1 LKLGVGSCTQ
11 NSAKA
16 SKNEALRSKTMN
28 MSVNFPNS
36 KSKHLNPEQTAEF
49 GRRVD
54 EIRREV
60 MESLGEQDAKYI
72 YKIRNFVRYS
82 EIASRGML
90 MFGGWI
96 PPVWVI
102 GTGLLGI
109 SKIVE
114 NMELGHN
121 VMHGQFDWLNDPSLN
136 GANYDWDTMATGD
149 DWKYTH
155 NYVHHTYTNIV
166 GKDHDV
172 GYGLLRVSESQ
183 KWEPRFLFN
192 IPLAIQ
198 LMVFFEWY
206 VGVQNLHLEDALV
219 YKTKTWK
226 QVWADATKFRKKA
239 RRQILKD
246 YVFFPLIAGPN
257 ALPVLA
263 GNAIANVIRS
273 LWSSAVIFNGHFTED
288 AETFEADNVENE
300 TRAEWYL
307 RQIRGSSNFTG
318 TDWLH
323 ILSGNLSHQIEHHL
337 FPDMPANR
345 YAEVAPKIKALCAEY
360 DINYN
365 EANFFKQ
372 FGSVW
377 VRLAK
382 CSLPNHWTTSI
393 SQSVQK
399 VKGIFA

>member
-1 LKLGVGSCTQ
+1 MNISVTFPE
-11 NSAKA
+11 N
-16 SKNEALRSKTMN
+16 SKT
-28 MSVNFPNS
+28 
-36 KSKHLNPEQTAEF
+36 KHLSPEQIEAF
-49 GRRVD
+49 GRRVE
-54 EIRREV
+54 EIRQNI
-60 MESLGEQDAKYI
+60 MSDIGEKDAKYI

-82 EIASRGML
+82 VISSRALL
-90 MFGGWI
+90 MFGGWL
-96 PPVWVI
+96 PPVWLV

-149 DWKYTH
+149 DSKYTH

-166 GKDHDV
+166 GKDHDI

-183 KWEPRFLFN
+183 KWEPRFLLN

-206 VGVQNLHLEDALV
+206 VGVQNLHLEDALI

-246 YVFFPLIAGPN
+246 YVFFPVIAGPN

-263 GNAIANVIRS
+263 GNVVANIIRS

-288 AETFEADNVENE
+288 AETFEADNTENE

-337 FPDMPANR
+337 FPDMPAIR
-345 YAEVAPKIKALCAEY
+345 YGEAAPKIRALCAECGV
-360 DINYN
+360 NYN
-365 EANFFKQ
+365 EANFIQQ
-372 FGSVW
+372 FVSVW

-382 CSLPNHWTTSI
+382 CSLPNDMTA
-393 SQSVQK
+393 K
-399 VKGIFA
+399 VSGTLLKLKGIFV

>member
-1 LKLGVGSCTQ
+1 MNISVTFPE
-11 NSAKA
+11 N
-16 SKNEALRSKTMN
+16 SKT
-28 MSVNFPNS
+28 
-36 KSKHLNPEQTAEF
+36 KHLSPEQIEAF
-49 GRRVD
+49 GRRVE
-54 EIRREV
+54 EIRQNI
-60 MESLGEQDAKYI
+60 MSDIGEKDAKYI

-82 EIASRGML
+82 EISSRALL
-90 MFGGWI
+90 MFGGWL
-96 PPVWVI
+96 PPVWLV

-183 KWEPRFLFN
+183 KWEPRFLLN

-206 VGVQNLHLEDALV
+206 VGVQNLHLEDALI

-246 YVFFPLIAGPN
+246 YVFFPVIAGPN

-263 GNAIANVIRS
+263 GNVVANIIRS

-288 AETFEADNVENE
+288 AETFEADNTENE

-345 YAEVAPKIKALCAEY
+345 YAEAAPKIRALCAEY
-360 DINYN
+360 GVNYN
-365 EANFFKQ
+365 EANFIQQ
-372 FGSVW
+372 FVSVW

-382 CSLPNHWTTSI
+382 CSLPNDMTA
-393 SQSVQK
+393 K
-399 VKGIFA
+399 VSGTLLKLKGIFV

>member
-1 LKLGVGSCTQ
+1 
-11 NSAKA
+11 
-16 SKNEALRSKTMN
+16 MN
-28 MSVNFPNS
+28 MSVKFPLNS
-36 KSKHLNPEQTAEF
+36 KSNYLTPEQVEEF
-49 GRRVD
+49 GHRVE

-60 MESLGEQDAKYI
+60 MVNLGEADAKYI

-96 PPVWVI
+96 PPVWLV

-136 GANYDWDTMATGD
+136 GANYDWDTIATGD
-149 DWKYTH
+149 DWKHTH

-172 GYGLLRVSESQ
+172 GYGLLRVSEQQ
-183 KWEPRFLFN
+183 KWEPRFLLN
-192 IPLAIQ
+192 VPMAMQ

-206 VGVQNLHLEDALV
+206 VGAQNLHLEDAIV
-219 YKTKTWK
+219 YKTKSWK
-226 QVWADATKFRKKA
+226 EVWKDSAKLRKKVV
-239 RRQILKD
+239 RQVGKD

-257 ALPVLA
+257 AIPVFL
-263 GNAIANVIRS
+263 GNAVANVIRS

-288 AETFEADNVENE
+288 AETFEEDNTETE
-300 TRAEWYL
+300 TRAQWYL
-307 RQIRGSSNFTG
+307 RQIRGSSNFSG
-318 TDWLH
+318 TQGLH

-345 YAEVAPKIKALCAEY
+345 YSEVAPKIKALCQEY
-360 DINYN
+360 GVNYN
-365 EANFFKQ
+365 EANFMKQ
-372 FGSVW
+372 FWSVW

-382 CSLPNHWTTSI
+382 CSLPNGYSDQVSNTI
-393 SQSVQK
+393 QK
-399 VKGIFA
+399 VKNLFSFAK

>member
-1 LKLGVGSCTQ
+1 MNISVTFPE
-11 NSAKA
+11 N
-16 SKNEALRSKTMN
+16 SKT
-28 MSVNFPNS
+28 
-36 KSKHLNPEQTAEF
+36 KHLSPEQIEAF
-49 GRRVD
+49 GRRVE
-54 EIRREV
+54 EIRQNI
-60 MESLGEQDAKYI
+60 MSDIGEKDAKYI

-82 EIASRGML
+82 EISSRALL
-90 MFGGWI
+90 MFGGWL
-96 PPVWVI
+96 PPVWLV

-166 GKDHDV
+166 GKDHDI

-183 KWEPRFLFN
+183 KWEPRFLLN

-206 VGVQNLHLEDALV
+206 VGVQNLHLEDALI

-246 YVFFPLIAGPN
+246 YVFFPVIAGPN

-263 GNAIANVIRS
+263 GNVVANIIRS

-288 AETFEADNVENE
+288 AETFEADNTENE

-345 YAEVAPKIKALCAEY
+345 YAEAAPKIRALCVEY
-360 DINYN
+360 SVNYN

-372 FGSVW
+372 FWSVW

-382 CSLPNHWTTSI
+382 CSLPNDMTAKVSGTL
-393 SQSVQK
+393 QK
-399 VKGIFA
+399 LKGIFV

>member
-1 LKLGVGSCTQ
+1 
-11 NSAKA
+11 
-16 SKNEALRSKTMN
+16 MN
-28 MSVNFPNS
+28 QLIYISSNS
-36 KSKHLNPEQTAEF
+36 KSRYLSPEQTAEF
-49 GRRVD
+49 GEKV
-54 EIRREV
+54 EQIRREIMQNV
-60 MESLGEQDAKYI
+60 GEKDAAYI

-90 MFGGWI
+90 MFAGWI
-96 PPVWVI
+96 PPVWLL

-136 GANYDWDTMATGD
+136 GANYDWDTIATGQ

-166 GKDHDV
+166 GMDHDV
-172 GYGLLRVSESQ
+172 GYGLIRVSESQ

-192 IPLAIQ
+192 IPLAAQ

-206 VGVQNLHLEDALV
+206 VGIQRLHLEDVIA

-226 QVWADATKFRKKA
+226 DVWHEAADVRQKIKRQV
-239 RRQILKD
+239 IKD

-257 ALPVLA
+257 AIPVFA
-263 GNAIANVIRS
+263 GNAVANVIRS
-273 LWSSAVIFNGHFTED
+273 LWASAVIFNGHFTED
-288 AETFEADNVENE
+288 AENFEMDNTENE

-307 RQIRGSSNFTG
+307 RQIRGSSNFSG
-318 TDWLH
+318 TQWLH

-345 YAEVAPKIKALCAEY
+345 YAEAAPKIKALCEEY
-360 DINYN
+360 GIHYN
-365 EANFFKQ
+365 EASFIKQ
-372 FGSVW
+372 FASVW

-382 CSLPNHWTTSI
+382 CSVPNDWRAELKERSTSL
-393 SQSVQK
+393 QQRVKQK
-399 VKGIFA
+399 IMKKIGR

>member
-1 LKLGVGSCTQ
+1 
-11 NSAKA
+11 
-16 SKNEALRSKTMN
+16 MN
-28 MSVNFPNS
+28 MSVKFPLNS
-36 KSKHLNPEQTAEF
+36 KSNYLTPEQVEEF
-49 GRRVD
+49 GRRVE

-60 MESLGEQDAKYI
+60 MDNLGEADAKYI

-96 PPVWVI
+96 SPVWLV

-136 GANYDWDTMATGD
+136 GANYDWDTIATGD
-149 DWKYTH
+149 DWKHTH

-172 GYGLLRVSESQ
+172 GYGLLRVSEQQ
-183 KWEPRFLFN
+183 KWEPRFLLN
-192 IPLAIQ
+192 VPMAMQ

-206 VGVQNLHLEDALV
+206 VGAQNLHLEDAIV
-219 YKTKTWK
+219 YKTKSWK
-226 QVWADATKFRKKA
+226 EVWKDSAKLRKKVV
-239 RRQILKD
+239 RQVGKD

-257 ALPVLA
+257 AIPVFL
-263 GNAIANVIRS
+263 GNAVANVIRS

-288 AETFEADNVENE
+288 AETFEEDNTETE
-300 TRAEWYL
+300 TRAQWYL
-307 RQIRGSSNFTG
+307 RQIRGSSNFSG
-318 TDWLH
+318 TQGLH

-345 YAEVAPKIKALCAEY
+345 YSEVAPKIRALCEEY
-360 DINYN
+360 GVNYN
-365 EANFFKQ
+365 EANFMKQ
-372 FGSVW
+372 FWSVW

-382 CSLPNHWTTSI
+382 CSLPNGYSDQVSNTI
-393 SQSVQK
+393 QK
-399 VKGIFA
+399 VKNLFSFAK

>member
-1 LKLGVGSCTQ
+1 
-11 NSAKA
+11 
-16 SKNEALRSKTMN
+16 MN

-172 GYGLLRVSESQ
+172 GYGLLRVSESH

-393 SQSVQK
+393 SQSVEK

>member
-1 LKLGVGSCTQ
+1 
-11 NSAKA
+11 
-16 SKNEALRSKTMN
+16 MN
-28 MSVNFPNS
+28 MSVKFPLNS
-36 KSKHLNPEQTAEF
+36 KSNYLTPEQVEEF
-49 GRRVD
+49 GRRVE

-60 MESLGEQDAKYI
+60 MDNLGEADAKYI

-96 PPVWVI
+96 PPVWLV

-136 GANYDWDTMATGD
+136 GANYDWDTIATGD
-149 DWKYTH
+149 DWKHTH

-172 GYGLLRVSESQ
+172 GYGLLRVSEQQ
-183 KWEPRFLFN
+183 KWEPRFLLN
-192 IPLAIQ
+192 VPMAMQ

-206 VGVQNLHLEDALV
+206 VGAENLHLEDAIV
-219 YKTKTWK
+219 YKTKSWK
-226 QVWADATKFRKKA
+226 EVWKDSAKLRKKVV
-239 RRQILKD
+239 RQVGKD

-257 ALPVLA
+257 AIPVFL
-263 GNAIANVIRS
+263 GNAVANVIRS

-288 AETFEADNVENE
+288 AETFEEDNTETE
-300 TRAEWYL
+300 TRAQWYL
-307 RQIRGSSNFTG
+307 RQIRGSSNFSG
-318 TDWLH
+318 TQGLH

-345 YAEVAPKIKALCAEY
+345 YSEVAPKIRALCEEY
-360 DINYN
+360 GVNYN
-365 EANFFKQ
+365 EANFMKQ
-372 FGSVW
+372 FWSVW

-382 CSLPNHWTTSI
+382 CSLPNGYSDQVSNTI
-393 SQSVQK
+393 QK
-399 VKGIFA
+399 VKNLFSFAK

>member
-1 LKLGVGSCTQ
+1 
-11 NSAKA
+11 
-16 SKNEALRSKTMN
+16 MN
-28 MSVNFPNS
+28 MSVKFPLNS
-36 KSKHLNPEQTAEF
+36 KSNYLTPEQVEEF
-49 GRRVD
+49 GRRVE

-60 MESLGEQDAKYI
+60 MDNLGEADAKYI

-82 EIASRGML
+82 EIASGGML

-96 PPVWVI
+96 PPVWLV

-136 GANYDWDTMATGD
+136 GANYDWDTIATGD
-149 DWKYTH
+149 DWKHTH

-172 GYGLLRVSESQ
+172 GYGLLRVSEQQ
-183 KWEPRFLFN
+183 KWEPRFLLN
-192 IPLAIQ
+192 VPMAMQ

-206 VGVQNLHLEDALV
+206 VGAQNLHLEDAIV
-219 YKTKTWK
+219 YKTKSWK
-226 QVWADATKFRKKA
+226 EVWKDSAKLRKKVV
-239 RRQILKD
+239 RQVGKD

-257 ALPVLA
+257 AIPVFL
-263 GNAIANVIRS
+263 GNAVANVIRS

-288 AETFEADNVENE
+288 AETFEEDNTETE
-300 TRAEWYL
+300 TRAQWYL
-307 RQIRGSSNFTG
+307 RQIRGSSNFSG
-318 TDWLH
+318 TQGLH

-345 YAEVAPKIKALCAEY
+345 YSEVAPKIRALCEEY
-360 DINYN
+360 GVNYN
-365 EANFFKQ
+365 EANFMKQ
-372 FGSVW
+372 FWSVW

-382 CSLPNHWTTSI
+382 CSLPNGYSDQVSNTI
-393 SQSVQK
+393 QK
-399 VKGIFA
+399 VKNLFSFAK

>member
-1 LKLGVGSCTQ
+1 MNISVTFPE
-11 NSAKA
+11 N
-16 SKNEALRSKTMN
+16 SKT
-28 MSVNFPNS
+28 
-36 KSKHLNPEQTAEF
+36 KHLSPEQIEAF
-49 GRRVD
+49 GRRVE
-54 EIRREV
+54 EIRQNI
-60 MESLGEQDAKYI
+60 MSDIGEKDAKYI

-82 EIASRGML
+82 EISSRALL
-90 MFGGWI
+90 MFGGWL
-96 PPVWVI
+96 PPVWLV

-166 GKDHDV
+166 GKDHDI

-183 KWEPRFLFN
+183 KWEPRFLLN

-206 VGVQNLHLEDALV
+206 VGVQNLHLEDALI

-246 YVFFPLIAGPN
+246 YVFFPVIAGPN

-263 GNAIANVIRS
+263 GNVVANIIRS

-288 AETFEADNVENE
+288 AETFEADNTENE

-345 YAEVAPKIKALCAEY
+345 YAEAAPKIRALCVEY
-360 DINYN
+360 GVNYN

-372 FGSVW
+372 FWSVW

-382 CSLPNHWTTSI
+382 CSLPNDMTA
-393 SQSVQK
+393 K
-399 VKGIFA
+399 VSGTLLKLKGIFV

>member
-1 LKLGVGSCTQ
+1 
-11 NSAKA
+11 
-16 SKNEALRSKTMN
+16 MN
-28 MSVNFPNS
+28 ISVNFLNS
-36 KSKHLNPEQTAEF
+36 KSKHLNAEHTAAF

-60 MESLGEQDAKYI
+60 MDSLGESDTQYI

-96 PPVWVI
+96 PPVWVV

-136 GANYDWDTMATGD
+136 GANYDWDTIASGD

-183 KWEPRFLFN
+183 KWEPRFLLN
-192 IPLAIQ
+192 IPFAIQ

-246 YVFFPLIAGPN
+246 YVFFPVIAGPN
-257 ALPVLA
+257 ALPVFA
-263 GNAIANVIRS
+263 GNAVANVIRS

-288 AETFEADNVENE
+288 AETFEPDNTENE

-360 DINYN
+360 GINYN
-365 EANFFKQ
+365 EANCFQQ
-372 FGSVW
+372 FWSVW

-382 CSLPNHWTTSI
+382 CSLPNNMTAKITHSCA
-393 SQSVQK
+393 K

>member
-1 LKLGVGSCTQ
+1 
-11 NSAKA
+11 
-16 SKNEALRSKTMN
+16 MN

-60 MESLGEQDAKYI
+60 MDSLGEQDAKYI

-393 SQSVQK
+393 TQSVEK

>member
-1 LKLGVGSCTQ
+1 
-11 NSAKA
+11 
-16 SKNEALRSKTMN
+16 MN
-28 MSVNFPNS
+28 MSVNFPSS
-36 KSKHLNPEQTAEF
+36 KSKHLSPEQTEEF

-54 EIRREV
+54 QIRREV
-60 MESLGEQDAKYI
+60 MDRLGEQDAKYI

-136 GANYDWDTMATGD
+136 GANYDWDTMSSGD

-155 NYVHHTYTNIV
+155 NYLHHTYTNIV

-206 VGVQNLHLEDALV
+206 VGVQNLHLEDALI

-226 QVWADATKFRKKA
+226 QVWADAAKFRKKV
-239 RRQILKD
+239 RRQVLKD
-246 YVFFPLIAGPN
+246 YLFFPVIAGPN
-257 ALPVLA
+257 ALPVFV
-263 GNAIANVIRS
+263 GNAVANVIRS

-288 AETFEADNVENE
+288 AETFEMDNTENE

-318 TDWLH
+318 TEWLH

-360 DINYN
+360 EINYN
-365 EANFFKQ
+365 EANFFQQ

-382 CSLPNHWTTSI
+382 HSLPNNMTTKI
-393 SQSVQK
+393 TQSLQK

>member
-1 LKLGVGSCTQ
+1 
-11 NSAKA
+11 
-16 SKNEALRSKTMN
+16 MN
-28 MSVNFPNS
+28 MSIKFTEKNTSQQLSV
-36 KSKHLNPEQTAEF
+36 EQTAEF
-49 GRRVD
+49 GRRV
-54 EIRREV
+54 EQIRRDV
-60 MESLGEQDAKYI
+60 MQNLGEQDAQYI

-90 MFGGWI
+90 MLGGWI
-96 PPVWVI
+96 PPVWVV

-136 GANYDWDTMATGD
+136 GANYDWDTMSSGD

-155 NYVHHTYTNIV
+155 NYIHHTYTNIV

-183 KWEPRFLFN
+183 PWEPRFLFN

-206 VGVQNLHLEDALV
+206 VGMQNLHLEDALI
-219 YKTKTWK
+219 YKTKTWQ
-226 QVWADATKFRKKA
+226 QVWQDATKFRQKV

-246 YVFFPLIAGPN
+246 YVFFPVIAGPN
-257 ALPVLA
+257 ALPVFT
-263 GNAIANVIRS
+263 GNAVANVIRS

-288 AETFEADNVENE
+288 AETFEVDNTEHE
-300 TRAEWYL
+300 TRAEWYI
-307 RQIRGSSNFTG
+307 RQIRGSSNFSG
-318 TDWLH
+318 TQFLH

-337 FPDMPANR
+337 FPDMPANG
-345 YAEVAPKIKALCAEY
+345 YAQVAPQMKALCGEY
-360 DINYN
+360 GIHYN
-365 EANFFKQ
+365 EANFFQQ

-377 VRLAK
+377 LRLAK
-382 CSLPNHWTTSI
+382 CSLPNSMTEKLI
-393 SQSVQK
+393 RSVQK
-399 VKGIFA
+399 LKGIFA

>member
-1 LKLGVGSCTQ
+1 
-11 NSAKA
+11 
-16 SKNEALRSKTMN
+16 MN
-28 MSVNFPNS
+28 MSVSFTNS
-36 KSKHLNPEQTAEF
+36 KSKHLNPEQIAEF
-49 GRRVD
+49 GRRVE
-54 EIRREV
+54 EIRREM
-60 MESLGEQDAKYI
+60 MENIGEQDAKYI

-96 PPVWVI
+96 PPVWVV

-136 GANYDWDTMATGD
+136 GANYDWDTMSSGD

-155 NYVHHTYTNIV
+155 NYMHHTYTNIV

-183 KWEPRFLFN
+183 KWEPRFLLN

-206 VGVQNLHLEDALV
+206 VGVQNLHLEDAAI
-219 YKTKTWK
+219 YRTKTWK
-226 QVWADATKFRKKA
+226 QVWADSEKFRKKA

-246 YVFFPLIAGPN
+246 YVFFPVIAGPN

-263 GNAIANVIRS
+263 GNAVANVIRS

-288 AETFEADNVENE
+288 AETFEADNTANE

-318 TDWLH
+318 TEWLH

-345 YAEVAPKIKALCAEY
+345 YAEVAPQIKALCAEY
-360 DINYN
+360 GIHYN
-365 EANFFKQ
+365 EANFFQQ
-372 FGSVW
+372 FWSVW
-377 VRLAK
+377 IRLAK
-382 CSLPNHWTTSI
+382 CSVPNNWTSTI
-393 SQSVQK
+393 TQSLQK

>member
-1 LKLGVGSCTQ
+1 
-11 NSAKA
+11 
-16 SKNEALRSKTMN
+16 MN
-28 MSVNFPNS
+28 KPVNFQSNT
-36 KSKHLNPEQTAEF
+36 KSSYLTDEEIQSF
-49 GRRVD
+49 GEKIEV
-54 EIRREV
+54 IRRDT
-60 MESLGEQDAKYI
+60 MQSLGEQDAAYI

-90 MFGGWI
+90 MVAGWL
-96 PPVWVI
+96 PPVWLL

-136 GANYDWDTMATGD
+136 GANYDWDTIATGD

-172 GYGLLRVSESQ
+172 GYGLIRVSESQ
-183 KWEPRFLFN
+183 PWEPRFLLN

-198 LMVFFEWY
+198 LMIFFEWY
-206 VGVQNLHLEDALV
+206 VGVQNLHLEDVLA
-219 YKTKTWK
+219 YKTKTWRE
-226 QVWADATKFRKKA
+226 VWQDAIKLRKKVK
-239 RRQILKD
+239 RQVIKD

-257 ALPVLA
+257 AIPVFA
-263 GNAIANVIRS
+263 GNAVANVIRS
-273 LWSSAVIFNGHFTED
+273 LWASAVIFNGHFTED
-288 AETFEADNVENE
+288 AETFELDNTENE

-307 RQIRGSSNFTG
+307 RQIRGSSNFSG
-318 TDWLH
+318 TKWLH

-345 YAEVAPKIKALCAEY
+345 YAEVAPKVKALCAEY
-360 DINYN
+360 GVHYN
-365 EANFFKQ
+365 EASFIKQ
-372 FGSVW
+372 FASVW
-377 VRLAK
+377 VQLGQ
-382 CSLPNHWTTSI
+382 CSLPNSSKEQFKLTLQTQFKRW
-393 SQSVQK
+393 V
-399 VKGIFA
+399 

>member
-1 LKLGVGSCTQ
+1 
-11 NSAKA
+11 
-16 SKNEALRSKTMN
+16 MN
-28 MSVNFPNS
+28 MSVTFPENS
-36 KSKHLNPEQTAEF
+36 KTKHLSPEQIEAF
-49 GRRVD
+49 GRRVE
-54 EIRREV
+54 EIRQNI
-60 MESLGEQDAKYI
+60 MSDIGEKDVKYI

-82 EIASRGML
+82 EISSRALL
-90 MFGGWI
+90 MFGGWL
-96 PPVWVI
+96 PPVWLV

-166 GKDHDV
+166 GKDHDI

-183 KWEPRFLFN
+183 KWEPRFLLN

-206 VGVQNLHLEDALV
+206 VGVQNLHLEDALI

-246 YVFFPLIAGPN
+246 YVFFPVIAGPN

-263 GNAIANVIRS
+263 GNVVANIIRS

-288 AETFEADNVENE
+288 AETFEADNTENE

-345 YAEVAPKIKALCAEY
+345 YAEAAPKIRALCAEY
-360 DINYN
+360 GVNYN
-365 EANFFKQ
+365 EANFIQQ
-372 FGSVW
+372 FVSVW

-382 CSLPNHWTTSI
+382 CSLPNDMTA
-393 SQSVQK
+393 K
-399 VKGIFA
+399 VSGTLLKLKGIFV